1 LRRRQVISSHLYS
14 EVNQKFPFDATRP
27 RAWSQGGDE
36 EDPFEEGL
44 AFHRSSDWG
53 LAYVGAFI
61 FLRFFCP
68 AIVSPKPHGIV
79 KRTLPLFLSLL
90 FQTKLIT

>member
-1 LRRRQVISSHLYS
+1 MTLNACVVCVRVFMQ
-14 EVNQKFPFDATRP
+14 Q
-27 RAWSQGGDE
+27 
-36 EDPFEEGL
+36 GL

-79 KRTLPLFLSLL
+79 KRTHIARGQCCRSG
-90 FQTKLIT
+90 ITLDLVS

>member
-1 LRRRQVISSHLYS
+1 LFIADHTDDIRTLQ
-14 EVNQKFPFDATRP
+14 
-27 RAWSQGGDE
+27 
-36 EDPFEEGL
+36 GL

-79 KRTLPLFLSLL
+79 KRTLELVYNHHPWRERLNC
-90 FQTKLIT
+90 